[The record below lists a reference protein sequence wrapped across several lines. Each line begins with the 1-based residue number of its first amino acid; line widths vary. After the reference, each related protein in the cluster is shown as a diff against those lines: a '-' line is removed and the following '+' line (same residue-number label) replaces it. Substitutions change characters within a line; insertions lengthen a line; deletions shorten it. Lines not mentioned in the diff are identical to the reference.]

1 MLYYILAKLK
11 WKIKARGNT
20 YDKNKWSRTSNWPRY
35 VEKIN
40 QSEAK
45 GFQLENAEKLK
56 TH

>member
-1 MLYYILAKLK
+1 MLYCILVKLK